1 MDKYEYKVKLDQIE
15 KLAAKKDYVTA
26 AKIAD
31 GIDWRKIKS
40 VSTLTMIAD
49 IYEASN
55 RLEDCY
61 ELLNMVYDRSPIGR
75 RVVYRLAEVAT
86 RMHDF
91 EEAIEL
97 YKEFVRIAP
106 RDLNKYIL
114 KYQIYRE
121 RGSAITDQIDILEE
135 YKNYEYDERWAY
147 ELACLYEEAGQIDR
161 CVEECDELIL
171 WFSEGEYVVK
181 AMELKRKYQELT
193 ATQQEK
199 YEHRFD
205 YLEKEAAEAQ
215 DLDEEDAEEPDAE
228 TVSEAA

>member
-121 RGSAITDQIDILEE
+121 RGSAITDQIDI
-135 YKNYEYDERWAY
+135 
-147 ELACLYEEAGQIDR
+147 
-161 CVEECDELIL
+161 
-171 WFSEGEYVVK
+171 
-181 AMELKRKYQELT
+181 
-193 ATQQEK
+193 
-199 YEHRFD
+199 
-205 YLEKEAAEAQ
+205 
-215 DLDEEDAEEPDAE
+215 
-228 TVSEAA
+228 